1 MCVYVRATSLHRH
14 HARPACSCPHLP
26 AVPRELF
33 QLASHPWPCDP
44 ALLKEYPSG
53 PAISAYISSYAD
65 RFDLTPHLR
74 LNCRVTHIGKQRS
87 VTTGGKIKEGQWEIS
102 YEVGVGRAQGSGQ
115 CCVFKFKIKK
125 WEQLFLWGLGQF
137 GFAARRVSLL
147 GEPSIIFQCMI
158 FSPVIL

>member
-1 MCVYVRATSLHRH
+1 M
-14 HARPACSCPHLP
+14 P

-74 LNCRVTHIGKQRS
+74 LNCRVTHIGKQRYAS
-87 VTTGGKIKEGQWEIS
+87 STGGRIQEGQWEVS
-102 YEVGVGRAQGSGQ
+102 YEVGAGGRAGIS
-115 CCVFKFKIKK
+115 
-125 WEQLFLWGLGQF
+125 
-137 GFAARRVSLL
+137 
-147 GEPSIIFQCMI
+147 
-158 FSPVIL
+158 